1 MKTITLL
8 FLSLFLTNKC
18 QDKKETTETASMA
31 EKVKTE
37 ETKPEM
43 SVSKTQEATI
53 AVYEASTR
61 GAFYKIIY
69 QNNQLMVSR
78 DRNNPNGKPFSISKE
93 DFLELTT
100 MLKAIKPEGLEK
112 LKGSTQERHSD
123 GAMHANFK
131 IIQNGKEYQTQGFDA
146 GVPPKEI
153 EKIVSKMIS
162 LSEKQL

>member
-18 QDKKETTETASMA
+18 QDKKETTETASVA

-37 ETKPEM
+37 ETRTEM
-43 SVSKTQEATI
+43 TDNKTQEATI
-53 AVYEASTR
+53 VEYEASTR
-61 GAFYKIIY
+61 GAFYKIIF

-78 DRNNPNGKPFSISKE
+78 DRNNPNGKPFSISKQ
-93 DFLELTT
+93 DVLELTT

-112 LKGSTQERHSD
+112 LKGTTQERYSD

-153 EKIVSKMIS
+153 EKIVSKLIS
-162 LSEKQL
+162 LSEKE